1 MLTDRGI
8 RTCAGLVNPNC
19 TAFIGNGVVV
29 HIPAFFEE
37 LDNLTKKGE
46 WTIARARR
54 CCRR

>member
-46 WTIARARR
+46 
-54 CCRR
+54 